1 MLPTSATPKQL
12 ICPEKQGLT
21 QSITETG
28 RVDSNT
34 QHLNSAITCQQP
46 KPLQQPRHCLTRLIP
61 RPAAWER
68 RAGRQ
73 EKTREESV
81 NFIYFLRE
89 QKAKEE
95 GLEKEHRQAGH
106 CVMGCTFAQSTRSK
120 IKSIQGSRRRWVLS
134 TSLSPKPGK
143 RLVEEISHPR
153 GGGTSRTQHLCPPL
167 SSQRIQSLQDAQA
180 GCVPNVT
187 RYKGLLIPSPHPAY
201 H

>member
-1 MLPTSATPKQL
+1 MTTRCWLQVRGGIFSTCSHHSQTNPSLLPTSATPKQL

-34 QHLNSAITCQQP
+34 QPLNSAITCQQP

-68 RAGRQ
+68 RTGRQ

-89 QKAKEE
+89 QKVKEE
-95 GLEKEHRQAGH
+95 GLEKERREAGH

-120 IKSIQGSRRRWVLS
+120 IKSIQAS
-134 TSLSPKPGK
+134 
-143 RLVEEISHPR
+143 
-153 GGGTSRTQHLCPPL
+153 GGGGCFPPH
-167 SSQRIQSLQDAQA
+167 SHRNQGR
-180 GCVPNVT
+180 GW
-187 RYKGLLIPSPHPAY
+187 
-201 H
+201 